1 MAVPHRVLCC
11 HALSHELFLRTL
23 EKVTQ
28 FFFRQVCIHQTDA
41 KIKAASISN
50 LDAYADTFV
59 ILDYLERLWTVY
71 DCGSVLVLQE
81 SPNIVNLPVLTLNQV
96 LGFLL
101 VTDFAAASGVHAA
114 VRSYAVFL
122 VHMTSFMLAT
132 ASSAEV
138 TE

>member
-1 MAVPHRVLCC
+1 M
-11 HALSHELFLRTL
+11 LSCIKSRAFSPNAGKGHPI
-23 EKVTQ
+23 
-28 FFFRQVCIHQTDA
+28 FFRQVCIHQTDA

-59 ILDYLERLWTVY
+59 ILDYLERTVY